1 MNLQELNIN
10 ILETITTNNM
20 KRIVECIEGSFSKKL
35 KDSFRLKK
43 LEKVFFF
50 NNWKG
55 LAVLQNLGGF
65 NYLDKLA
72 IRQEFRGSGLG
83 NLLLS
88 SVIEYSKSLLW
99 RSSRENV
106 FQEFYFKFCDGF
118 VKTPDWNIFWINYPL
133 NSQLIHSIE
142 ILSQLPA
149 DFE

>member
-118 VKTPDWNIFWINYPL
+118 VKTPDWNIFWINYHFFDL
-133 NSQLIHSIE
+133 LIYLFI
-142 ILSQLPA
+142 INFL
-149 DFE
+149 FK